1 MPKPP
6 QKLKHCIPGTGEG
19 WYSFQDNEADT
30 RELRA
35 FLKLGSDLTATGE
48 YISRNGAGGYLHRLC
63 RSSCESAEK
72 ETVSVNVR
80 RHGIPWE
87 EEISV
92 PVSGAL
98 FCDLWEGEQVNVPPH
113 SYLYHLVPIGVRSP
127 DGREPDQLFVPSRQK
142 PTAFTSARWLP
153 TRYLPRL
160 NQSHLYRNDLP
171 VYDHMTR
178 FWKQS
183 AVLNGTSATSS
194 DWVQGLE
201 GLTLRRD
208 LRFLT
213 MLTFEDVLSSRGL
226 LRRTQ
231 AWCPACYEQW
241 REEDQIIYQP
251 LLWALEVIQVCP
263 RHGLLLQL
271 RCPYADCGQALSA
284 LAPRSQIGFC
294 PHCERWAGK
303 PSLPR
308 REPSKASVSQE
319 HEWQQWAAAAIGE
332 LLAAAPDF
340 PASPHQ
346 ELIAAA
352 ITTHVQ
358 TVLGGNFS
366 ALARLLR
373 VHRRTAWEWG
383 RGQQVPQL
391 PRFRPKSLPFHSN
404 VKAHPDGV

>member
-1 MPKPP
+1 M
-6 QKLKHCIPGTGEG
+6 
-19 WYSFQDNEADT
+19 
-30 RELRA
+30 
-35 FLKLGSDLTATGE
+35 
-48 YISRNGAGGYLHRLC
+48 
-63 RSSCESAEK
+63 
-72 ETVSVNVR
+72 SVNVR

-127 DGREPDQLFVPSRQK
+127 MVESLTSYLSRLAEAHSVHLR
-142 PTAFTSARWLP
+142 TLVTDEV
-153 TRYLPRL
+153 LPRL

-183 AVLNGTSATSS
+183 AVLNGTSATLS

-294 PHCERWAGK
+294 PHCERWVGN
-303 PSLPR
+303 PLSDEGNPQR
-308 REPSKASVSQE
+308 PGVQE